1 MMTNKPET
9 ITELRGYIKS
19 MLRQRKELAGRY
31 GSGVRPSH
39 VSADLAVL
47 DARLDRHEA
56 NLKVLE
62 AQNGKIG

>member
-19 MLRQRKELAGRY
+19 TLQQRKELADRY
-31 GSGVRPSH
+31 GSGARPSH
-39 VSADLAVL
+39 VSADLAIL

-56 NLKVLE
+56 KLKVLE
-62 AQNGKIG
+62 AQNG